1 MATYYRGNNY
11 KPYRSPRRSVRRIS
25 DRTYWR
31 AIIVIAVFVIV
42 SLYYTYKFFVG

>member
-11 KPYRSPRRSVRRIS
+11 KAYRSPRRSVKRIG

-31 AIIVIAVFVIV
+31 LIVMMAIFVAI
-42 SLYYTYKFFVG
+42 SLFVTYKRFIG